1 MNKVT
6 RRVVWLASLLL
17 VVAAL
22 TAVTALH
29 GTTPTTT
36 FANDSKHHPTPT
48 PTPTTPTT
56 PTPTPT
62 TTPLMITT
70 TSLPNGNVCSSYT
83 AYITANKG
91 GGSSLDTWKLVSGAL
106 PAGLTMAT
114 SYGIE
119 STVVFGTPT
128 TVQTSAFTVQVQDSA
143 GETATQP
150 LSITIDPPLP
160 LVITSPTPQPAT
172 VGTAYFTNLFA
183 NGGCP
188 PYTWS
193 ITAGQLPPRLALTTG
208 SNGGTTISGTPTAT
222 GTYTFTETVT
232 DSTRV
237 QASQQFSITVN

>member
-17 VVAAL
+17 IVAAL
-22 TAVTALH
+22 TALTALH
-29 GTTPTTT
+29 RTTPTTT
-36 FANDSKHHPTPT
+36 FAQDRHHPTPT

-62 TTPLMITT
+62 GTPLMITT
-70 TSLPNGNVCSSYT
+70 TSLPNGNVCASYT

-91 GGSSLDTWKLVSGAL
+91 GGSSLDTWKIVSGAL

-119 STVVFGTPT
+119 STVVYGTPT
-128 TVQTSAFTVQVQDSA
+128 KVQTSAFTVQVQDSA

-160 LVITSPTPQPAT
+160 LVITSPTPPPAT

-183 NGGCP
+183 NGGCQ

-193 ITAGQLPPRLALTTG
+193 ITAGQLPPGLALVKG
-208 SNGGTTISGTPTAT
+208 ANGGTTISGTPTT
-222 GTYTFTETVT
+222 QGTFTFTETVT
-232 DSTRV
+232 DSTGA

>member
-1 MNKVT
+1 MKKVQ
-6 RRVVWLASLLL
+6 RRVVWLGFLLL

-22 TAVTALH
+22 AAVTTLH

-36 FANDSKHHPTPT
+36 FALDGRHKTPT

-62 TTPLMITT
+62 VTPLMITT
-70 TSLPNGNVCSSYT
+70 TSLPNGNVCASYT

-91 GGSSLDTWKLVSGAL
+91 GGSSLDTWTIVSGAL

-119 STVVFGTPT
+119 STVVSGTPT
-128 TVQTSAFTVQVQDSA
+128 KAQTSAFTVQVQDSA

-160 LVITSPTPQPAT
+160 LVITSPTPPSAT

-183 NGGCP
+183 NGGCL

-193 ITAGQLPPRLALTTG
+193 ITAGQLPPGLALTTG
-208 SNGGTTISGTPTAT
+208 SNGGTTISGTPTAI
-222 GTYTFTETVT
+222 GTFTFTETVT
-232 DSTRV
+232 DHTRV
-237 QASQQFSITVN
+237 QVSQQFSITVN

>member
-1 MNKVT
+1 MKKVQ
-6 RRVVWLASLLL
+6 RRVVWLGFLLL

-22 TAVTALH
+22 AAVTTLH

-36 FANDSKHHPTPT
+36 FALDGRHKTPT

-62 TTPLMITT
+62 VTPLMITT
-70 TSLPNGNVCSSYT
+70 TSLPNGNVCASYT

-91 GGSSLDTWKLVSGAL
+91 GGSSLDTWKIVSGAL

-128 TVQTSAFTVQVQDSA
+128 TVQTTAFTVQVRDSA

-150 LSITIDPPLP
+150 FSITIDKPLP
-160 LVITSPTPQPAT
+160 LVITSPTPPPAT
-172 VGTAYFTNLFA
+172 VGSSYFTNLFA
-183 NGGCP
+183 NGGCQS
-188 PYTWS
+188 YTWS
-193 ITAGQLPPRLALTTG
+193 ITAGQLPPGLAVTKG

-222 GTYTFTETVT
+222 GTFTFTETVT
-232 DSTRV
+232 DSTGV
-237 QASQQFSITVN
+237 KASQQFSITVN

>member
-36 FANDSKHHPTPT
+36 FAHDSKHHPTPT
-48 PTPTTPTT
+48 P
-56 PTPTPT
+56 
-62 TTPLMITT
+62 TPLMITT
-70 TSLPNGNVCSSYT
+70 TSLPNGNVCASYT

-91 GGSSLDTWKLVSGAL
+91 GGSSLDTWTIVSGAL

-128 TVQTSAFTVQVQDSA
+128 KVQTTAFTVQVRDSA

-160 LVITSPTPQPAT
+160 LVITSPTPPPAT

-183 NGGCP
+183 NGGCQ

-193 ITAGQLPPRLALTTG
+193 ITAGQLPPGLALVKG
-208 SNGGTTISGTPTAT
+208 SNGGTTISGTPTT
-222 GTYTFTETVT
+222 KGTFTFTETVT
-232 DSTRV
+232 DSTGV
-237 QASQQFSITVN
+237 QSSQQFGITVN

>member
-6 RRVVWLASLLL
+6 RRGVWLASLLL

-22 TAVTALH
+22 TAVTALP
-29 GTTPTTT
+29 GTTPTTR
-36 FANDSKHHPTPT
+36 FALDSHHRTPT
-48 PTPTTPTT
+48 PTPTTS
-56 PTPTPT
+56 TPTPT

-70 TSLPNGNVCSSYT
+70 TSLPNGNVCASYT

-91 GGSSLDTWKLVSGAL
+91 GGSSLDTWTIVSGAL

-128 TVQTSAFTVQVQDSA
+128 TVQTNAFTVQVQDSA

-150 LSITIDPPLP
+150 LSITIDQPSP
-160 LVITSPTPQPAT
+160 LVITSPTPPPAT
-172 VGTAYFTNLFA
+172 VGTSYFTNLFA
-183 NGGCP
+183 NGGCQ

-193 ITAGQLPPRLALTTG
+193 ITAGQLPP
-208 SNGGTTISGTPTAT
+208 
-222 GTYTFTETVT
+222 
-232 DSTRV
+232 
-237 QASQQFSITVN
+237 ASR

>member
-1 MNKVT
+1 MKKVT
-6 RRVVWLASLLL
+6 RRRVWLASLLL

-36 FANDSKHHPTPT
+36 FAHDSKHHPTPT

-56 PTPTPT
+56 PTPTPAI
-62 TTPLMITT
+62 TPLMITT
-70 TSLPNGNVCSSYT
+70 TSLPNGNVCASYT

-91 GGSSLDTWKLVSGAL
+91 GGSSLDTWTIVSGKL

-128 TVQTSAFTVQVQDSA
+128 TVQTTAFTVQVRDSP

-150 LSITIDPPLP
+150 FSITIDKPLP
-160 LVITSPTPQPAT
+160 LVITSPTPPPPPVESA
-172 VGTAYFTNLFA
+172 AFTNLFA
-183 NGGCP
+183 NGGWHP
-188 PYTWS
+188 H
-193 ITAGQLPPRLALTTG
+193 TTL
-208 SNGGTTISGTPTAT
+208 
-222 GTYTFTETVT
+222 
-232 DSTRV
+232 
-237 QASQQFSITVN
+237 

>member
-6 RRVVWLASLLL
+6 RRGVWLASLLL

-36 FANDSKHHPTPT
+36 FAHDSKHHPTPT
-48 PTPTTPTT
+48 PTPTTPT
-56 PTPTPT
+56 PTPTI
-62 TTPLMITT
+62 TPLMITT
-70 TSLPNGNVCSSYT
+70 TSLPNGNVCASYT
-83 AYITANKG
+83 AFITANKG

-128 TVQTSAFTVQVQDSA
+128 MAQTSAFTVQVQDSA
-143 GETATQP
+143 GETATKP
-150 LSITIDPPLP
+150 FSITITKPLP
-160 LVITSPTPQPAT
+160 LVITSPTPPPAT
-172 VGTAYFTNLFA
+172 VGTSYFANLFA
-183 NGGCP
+183 NGGCL

-193 ITAGQLPPRLALTTG
+193 ITAGQLPPGLALVKG

-222 GTYTFTETVT
+222 GTFTFTETVT
-232 DSTRV
+232 DSSGV
-237 QASQQFSITVN
+237 HASQQFSITVN

>member
-6 RRVVWLASLLL
+6 RRVVWLGSLLL

-22 TAVTALH
+22 TAVTTLH
-29 GTTPTTT
+29 GTTPATT
-36 FANDSKHHPTPT
+36 FAYDSRHRTPT

-62 TTPLMITT
+62 ITPLMITT
-70 TSLPNGNVCSSYT
+70 TSLPNGNVCASYT

-91 GGSSLDTWKLVSGAL
+91 GGSSLDTWKIVSGTL

-128 TVQTSAFTVQVQDSA
+128 TVQTTAFTVQVQDSA
-143 GETATQP
+143 GETATKAF
-150 LSITIDPPLP
+150 SITIDRPLP
-160 LVITSPTPQPAT
+160 LVITSPTPPPAT

-183 NGGCP
+183 NGGCQ

-193 ITAGQLPPRLALTTG
+193 ITAGQLPPGLAVTTG
-208 SNGGTTISGTPTAT
+208 SNGGTTISGTPTAK

-232 DSTRV
+232 DSTGV
-237 QASQQFSITVN
+237 HASQQFSITVN

>member
-6 RRVVWLASLLL
+6 RRVVWLGSLLL

-22 TAVTALH
+22 TAVTTLH

-36 FANDSKHHPTPT
+36 FALDSRHKTPT

-62 TTPLMITT
+62 VTPLMITT
-70 TSLPNGNVCSSYT
+70 SSLPNGNVCASYT
-83 AYITANKG
+83 AFITANKG
-91 GGSSLDTWKLVSGAL
+91 GGSSLDTWKIVSGAL

-128 TVQTSAFTVQVQDSA
+128 TVQTTAFTVQVQDSA
-143 GETATQP
+143 GETATKAF
-150 LSITIDPPLP
+150 SITIDRPLP
-160 LVITSPTPQPAT
+160 LVITSPTPPPAT
-172 VGTAYFTNLFA
+172 VGTSYFTNLFA
-183 NGGCP
+183 NGGCQ

-193 ITAGQLPPRLALTTG
+193 ITAGQLPPGLAVTKG
-208 SNGGTTISGTPTAT
+208 SNGGTTISGTPTAK

-232 DSTRV
+232 DSTGV
-237 QASQQFSITVN
+237 HTSQQFSITVN

>member
-1 MNKVT
+1 MILEKICSRVCSGSSEEEATMNKVT
-6 RRVVWLASLLL
+6 SRVVWLASLLL

-29 GTTPTTT
+29 GTTPTKT
-36 FANDSKHHPTPT
+36 FAHDSKHHPTPT

-62 TTPLMITT
+62 STPLMITT
-70 TSLPNGNVCSSYT
+70 TSLPNGNVCASYT

-91 GGSSLDTWKLVSGAL
+91 GGSSLDTWTIVSGAL

-128 TVQTSAFTVQVQDSA
+128 KVQTTAFTVQVRDSA

-150 LSITIDPPLP
+150 LRITIDPPLP
-160 LVITSPTPQPAT
+160 LVITSPTPPPAT

-183 NGGCP
+183 NGGGRPHTQSHTSRRRGP
-188 PYTWS
+188 PPPP
-193 ITAGQLPPRLALTTG
+193 LP
-208 SNGGTTISGTPTAT
+208 
-222 GTYTFTETVT
+222 
-232 DSTRV
+232 
-237 QASQQFSITVN
+237 